1 MHDIKQILTA
11 LPHRYPFLLVDRV
24 IEIVQGERIHA
35 VKCVTIDEPFF
46 QGHFPG
52 EPVMPGVLQL
62 EALAQA
68 GALLAENLARFDASK
83 RIIYLLGFDAVRF
96 RRVVTPGDKLDLHVS
111 VVKRKGPIWKLSG
124 EAKVD
129 GEIAAEAQI
138 LATIADKKE

>member
-1 MHDIKQILTA
+1 VHDIKQILTA

-24 IEIVQGERIHA
+24 VEVVQGESIHA
-35 VKCVTIDEPFF
+35 VKCVSINEPFF

-68 GALLAENLARFDASK
+68 GALLAEGVKPFDASK
-83 RIIYLLGFDAVRF
+83 KVIYLLGFDAVRF
-96 RRVVTPGDKLDLHVS
+96 RRVVTPGDKLELHVK
-111 VVKRKGPIWKLSG
+111 VLKRKGPIWKLAG

-129 GEIAAEAQI
+129 GEIAAEAEI
-138 LATIADKKE
+138 LATIADKK